1 MISTVKRVGNGETDE
16 GRALTC
22 DIQLNSEMSSGW
34 ILEIHSA
41 AIDAFVSQR
50 CPVDNQVTFAG
61 YLTVKR
67 ETKVGSQSKR
77 NYLGPSSTHWQ
88 WLAASIEPVLNDN
101 KAQGDGYFIWF
112 CLPFSI
118 SVMNSTEQQ
127 KTRNENGYRDSD
139 VMATCYR
146 SRQRASQAVF
156 YVCSALE
163 IYYLRVD
170 RLLVGFQEPD
180 NKVNGIVQWRQTH
193 IAWQDSRTTFCHFQ
207 FTQGDCPE
215 AESWKMENKK
225 TKKKHR

>member
-1 MISTVKRVGNGETDE
+1 MYYFSLFWRRSYECFKSINSTVKQVGNGETDE
-16 GRALTC
+16 GRASLTC

-101 KAQGDGYFIWF
+101 KAQGDGYCILF

-118 SVMNSTEQQ
+118 SVMNSTQKKK
-127 KTRNENGYRDSD
+127 KTRVETDTETRMLWQLVTDLGTEAGRPYF
-139 VMATCYR
+139 M
-146 SRQRASQAVF
+146 
-156 YVCSALE
+156 YV
-163 IYYLRVD
+163 
-170 RLLVGFQEPD
+170 LL
-180 NKVNGIVQWRQTH
+180 
-193 IAWQDSRTTFCHFQ
+193 
-207 FTQGDCPE
+207 
-215 AESWKMENKK
+215 
-225 TKKKHR
+225 

>member
-41 AIDAFVSQR
+41 AIDAVVSQR

-61 YLTVKR
+61 DLTVKR

-112 CLPFSI
+112 CLSFSI
-118 SVMNSTEQQ
+118 SVMNSTQQ
-127 KTRNENGYRDSD
+127 K
-139 VMATCYR
+139 
-146 SRQRASQAVF
+146 
-156 YVCSALE
+156 
-163 IYYLRVD
+163 
-170 RLLVGFQEPD
+170 
-180 NKVNGIVQWRQTH
+180 
-193 IAWQDSRTTFCHFQ
+193 
-207 FTQGDCPE
+207 
-215 AESWKMENKK
+215 KK
-225 TKKKHR
+225 TKWERIPRLGCYGDLLQISAESESGRILCMFCFRNILLTYRSASCWVPGTRQQGKWHRPMTADSYRMAG